1 MKDNN
6 RLFLKARYTSE
17 SKEMIDRISRIGSI
31 MLNNPGINYVIFGSA
46 YIENGECS
54 IYPIGVYDDIYV
66 SKALQKTMYFSEK
79 EQAYPFFARLFK
91 EVQDML
97 GDVIQCGINSFDLY
111 TQISDNANES
121 RKMGLLE
128 LGGML
133 ERLAELFKA
142 KNHTYSND
150 NSKIVELLG
159 KIYAYLEKGISM
171 TEVHIAVLN
180 LKKEIE

>member
-1 MKDNN
+1 M
-6 RLFLKARYTSE
+6 
-17 SKEMIDRISRIGSI
+17 
-31 MLNNPGINYVIFGSA
+31 
-46 YIENGECS
+46 
-54 IYPIGVYDDIYV
+54 
-66 SKALQKTMYFSEK
+66 
-79 EQAYPFFARLFK
+79 
-91 EVQDML
+91 
-97 GDVIQCGINSFDLY
+97 IQCGINSFDLY